1 MTQLIGAIC
10 EDGKKVIALSDR
22 MVSTGDMTLA
32 FEHPHMKARPITN
45 KAIVLTAGTVHEP
58 DMIRL
63 AKDRARGKDKILD
76 IADILKELYQ
86 DFREKHV
93 IDEVLRPQAGIKSF
107 AEWHAKQRSLHDGIV
122 MDLSHAI
129 SNFRLE
135 LSLLLAGVDDT
146 GHLIRIGDPGTY
158 RSYDTLA
165 YCCIGMGDR
174 HSENVFAWYKYS
186 QALPLTEALYI
197 AFEGKKRAEMAGG
210 VGQTTDIIV
219 IDAKGIQQIK
229 ADTIKVLEE
238 IYCERESRSE
248 RAGFDKS
255 IKELKVQTGSLE
267 NSPD

>member
-32 FEHPHMKARPITN
+32 FEHPRMKALPISQ

-58 DMIRL
+58 DLIRL
-63 AKDRARGKDKILD
+63 AKERARGKDRILD
-76 IADILKELYQ
+76 IAEILKEVYQ
-86 DFREKHV
+86 DIRERHV
-93 IDEVLRPQAGIKSF
+93 IDEILRPQAGIRSF

-122 MDLSHAI
+122 VDLNHAI
-129 SNFRLE
+129 STYELG
-135 LSLLLAGVDDT
+135 LSLILAGVDDT
-146 GHLIRIGDPGTY
+146 GHLIRIGDPGIY
-158 RSYDTLA
+158 RSYDALS

-174 HSENVFAWYKYS
+174 HSDNVFAWYKYS
-186 QALPLTEALYI
+186 QALPLSEALYI

-210 VGQTTDIIV
+210 VGQATDIIV
-219 IDAKGIQQIK
+219 IGVNGIQQIK
-229 ADTIKVLEE
+229 AETIKTLEE

-255 IKELKVQTGSLE
+255 IKDLKVQTGSLE
-267 NSPD
+267 NSSD